1 MTNFRLELA
10 DPWWLLCLAVVP
22 VLYWYHRRTLVDL
35 PATQRQVSVLL
46 RILIVL
52 LLVFC
57 LCGLTLLSPTQD
69 QHIFF
74 LIDES
79 ASLGQE
85 ARDAAQKYIL
95 AALEKK
101 GRNQVSFIRFAST
114 PKTIESQLPT
124 PPLKTDGTPNIPD
137 ALTKEWSQ
145 GTDIAAALGVASA
158 GLPPSA
164 VGRMIL
170 LSDGNP
176 TQGDTMAAAL
186 RTKVPIDV
194 VPLPVKTDP
203 EVQVSAVNAPAQV
216 QEGEPFNVEIVIDSN
231 HDDPGT
237 PDPADPKKIG
247 VLIEVYRGP
256 HKVLSERKPL
266 KKGENRFKFVQ
277 QVTGDRLAQF
287 TARVSG
293 AQSDTLLDNNSANS
307 LVFASGKPKVLL
319 IESDVKEARH
329 LATALEEEGI
339 KVDIRPAQGL
349 PESLS
354 DLQNYEALLLS
365 NVPATALNQKQME
378 TVRTYV
384 QDLGGGFIML
394 GGDQSFGLGGY
405 YKTAIEEILPVR
417 SDFEKEKEKPSLA
430 MVLVIDK
437 SGSMGGSKIEM
448 AKDAAK
454 AAVELL
460 GPSDKVGVI
469 AFEADF
475 QWVSELQSASNKSRI
490 LDDISRIEAGGGTV
504 MYPPMEEGYK
514 ALQNTV
520 AKLKHMI
527 ILTDGVS
534 EPGDFE
540 GISQSMAQSRITV
553 STVGIAEGPGDV
565 DEKVLQDIARI
576 GNGRYYYTEDP
587 NSIPQI
593 FAKETV
599 TASKAAINEQPF
611 TPLLLRPTPVLA
623 DINIKE
629 APFLLGYVIT
639 RPKATSELIL
649 ATENGDPLL
658 SWWRYG
664 LGMTCAFTSDAK
676 SRWASEWLAWPGYGK
691 FWAQLIRQVMRKA
704 ETKGTIVTLDR
715 QGGQATLTLD
725 AADPTGKYLNGADAR
740 LTVLEPNGNKKE
752 LTLPQ
757 VAPGRYSA
765 NFAANQSGAY
775 HLEMNQQNAGRLVAR
790 QSRGFIVGYPE
801 ELRLKPLNEE
811 LLKRISAGTGG
822 RYHPDPTQLF
832 AETERTADRAL
843 PLWHYLIMAVLLL
856 FLADVALRRI
866 DFSLLSRWNR

>member
-1 MTNFRLELA
+1 MSNFRLEVS
-10 DPWWLLCLAVVP
+10 DPWWLLCLAVIP
-22 VLYWYHRRTLVDL
+22 LLYWYHRRSLVDL
-35 PATQRQVSVLL
+35 PTTQRQVSMLL
-46 RILIVL
+46 RTIILL
-52 LLVFC
+52 LLVLS
-57 LCGLTLLSPTQD
+57 LCGLTLLSPTQY
-69 QHIFF
+69 QHVIF
-74 LIDES
+74 LVDES
-79 ASLGQE
+79 ASLGQDARE
-85 ARDAAQKYIL
+85 ASKRYVDTALTKQGKHRINILRFARTPRVMDGSQASPGSDSKPGSDAA
-95 AALEKK
+95 
-101 GRNQVSFIRFAST
+101 N
-114 PKTIESQLPT
+114 
-124 PPLKTDGTPNIPD
+124 
-137 ALTKEWSQ
+137 KEWSQ
-145 GTDIAAALGVASA
+145 ATDIAAAMGVASA
-158 GLPPSA
+158 ALHPSA
-164 VGRMIL
+164 VGRMVL

-176 TQGDTMAAAL
+176 TLGDAMAAAL
-186 RTKVPIDV
+186 SAKVPIDV
-194 VPLPVKTDP
+194 VPLPIKTDP
-203 EVQVSAVNAPAQV
+203 EIQLSAVNAPAQV
-216 QEGEPFNVEIVIDSN
+216 QEGEPFNVEIVVDSN
-231 HDDPGT
+231 HDDAGT
-237 PDPADPKKIG
+237 ADPADPKKVG

-256 HKVLSERKPL
+256 HKVLSERKAL

-287 TARVSG
+287 SARISG

-329 LATALEEEGI
+329 LASALEEEGI
-339 KVDIRPAQGL
+339 KVDVRPAQGL

-354 DLQNYEALLLS
+354 DLQNYEALLIS
-365 NVPATALNQKQME
+365 NVPATALSQKQME

-430 MVLVIDK
+430 MVLIIDK

-460 GPSDKVGVI
+460 GPQDKVGVL
-469 AFEADF
+469 AFEGDF

-504 MYPPMEEGYK
+504 MYPAMEEGYK
-514 ALQNTV
+514 ALQSAV

-527 ILTDGVS
+527 VLTDGIS
-534 EPGDFE
+534 SPGDFE
-540 GISQSMAQSRITV
+540 GISQAMAQSRITV
-553 STVGIAEGPGDV
+553 STVGVAEGAGDV
-565 DEKVLQDIARI
+565 DDKLLQDIARI

-587 NSIPQI
+587 SAIPQI

-623 DINIKE
+623 DISMKD

-649 ATENGDPLL
+649 TSENGDPLL

-676 SRWASEWLAWPGYGK
+676 SRWASEWLAWPGFGK

-704 ETKGTIVTLDR
+704 ETKGSIVTVDR
-715 QGGQATLTLD
+715 QGGKASLTLD
-725 AADPTGKYLNGADAR
+725 AADPTGKYLNGSDAK

-752 LTLPQ
+752 LALPQ
-757 VAPGRYSA
+757 IAPGRYSTQF
-765 NFAANQSGAY
+765 NTDQTGAY
-775 HLEMNQQNAGRLVAR
+775 HLEMNQQSAGRLVAR
-790 QSRGFIVGYPE
+790 QSRGLVVGYPD
-801 ELRLKPLNEE
+801 ELRLKPLNED
-811 LLKRISAGTGG
+811 LLKRVSSTTGG
-822 RYHPDPTQLF
+822 RYNPDPAQIF
-832 AETERTADRAL
+832 AEMDRTANRAL
-843 PLWHYLIMAVLLL
+843 PLWPYLIMIVLGI

-866 DFSLLSRWNR
+866 DFSLLLR